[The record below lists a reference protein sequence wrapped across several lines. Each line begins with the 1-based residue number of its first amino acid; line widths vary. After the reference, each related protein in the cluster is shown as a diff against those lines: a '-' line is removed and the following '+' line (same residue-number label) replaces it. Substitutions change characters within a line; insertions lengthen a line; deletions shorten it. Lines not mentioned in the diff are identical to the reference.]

1 MIFRFLASTS
11 PCCIALLSATHLVS
25 SVPQMMSPDPLTKSW
40 RGLGVLRVRRTQG
53 ITGKRWG
60 FIEKGRRVGSV
71 VGSSRGKIGRPV

>member
-1 MIFRFLASTS
+1 
-11 PCCIALLSATHLVS
+11 
-25 SVPQMMSPDPLTKSW
+25 MMSPDPLTKSW